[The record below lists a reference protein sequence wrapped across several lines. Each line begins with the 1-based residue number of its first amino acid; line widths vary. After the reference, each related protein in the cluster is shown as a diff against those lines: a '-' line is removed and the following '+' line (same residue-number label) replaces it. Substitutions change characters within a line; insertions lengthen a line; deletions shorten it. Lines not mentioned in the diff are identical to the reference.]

1 MVSSKLLPGV
11 SKRVRFANLTYFVS
25 SFHKD
30 RSTTFWFLSGRH
42 IRMHGGG
49 TINGNGQVWYDALSG
64 NGVRDSLPDRSGC
77 AMIFIMLFH
86 LLRTRE
92 LQGALLGRL
101 RGLFRSQSETLLM
114 WR

>member
-1 MVSSKLLPGV
+1 MVSPKLLPGV
-11 SKRVRFANLTYFVS
+11 SKRVRFANLTYLVP
-25 SFHKD
+25 SFHRD

-42 IRMHGGG
+42 IHMHGGG

-64 NGVRDSLPDRSGC
+64 NGVRVSLLDLSGC
-77 AMIFIMLFH
+77 VMIFITLPH
-86 LLRTRE
+86 PARTQE
-92 LQGALLGRL
+92 QQAALLERL